1 MAADRMARLLF
12 GIGDSGQSEAVRL
25 VAIKD
30 ALDRGGI
37 QAKMAVSVEG
47 STKRYELVF
56 DAIVAGPRNESRSET
71 RPEIEF
77 PDAAIES
84 GDDDEILGRLT
95 IPPPGNSAG
104 RGRDGH
110 LWNQLRR
117 PEAPRD
123 LVNSQ

>member
-56 DAIVAGPRNESRSET
+56 DAIVAAPRNETRSET
-71 RPEIEF
+71 RPEIES

-84 GDDDEILGRLT
+84 GDDDEILG
-95 IPPPGNSAG
+95 
-104 RGRDGH
+104 
-110 LWNQLRR
+110 
-117 PEAPRD
+117 
-123 LVNSQ
+123 